1 MVLSKSMRDEYE
13 WLVEKRDEA
22 LGKNFEE
29 WMYGSHEEYEKVI
42 KRRRTLFGDERTEA
56 LIDRMRRTYIMNRS
70 GRVGTHANMNTLR
83 ALQRRGMIE
92 IEKDADMAMVLGTTV
107 VRIV

>member
-1 MVLSKSMRDEYE
+1 MVLTERMRIEYEYIVGKRDDAIENDFEEWLYGSHDEYE
-13 WLVEKRDEA
+13 KAIR
-22 LGKNFEE
+22 
-29 WMYGSHEEYEKVI
+29 
-42 KRRRTLFGDERTEA
+42 KRRILFGDERTEA
-56 LIDRMRRTYIMNRS
+56 LIDRMRRTYILNRS

-83 ALQRRGMIE
+83 ALQRRGLIE